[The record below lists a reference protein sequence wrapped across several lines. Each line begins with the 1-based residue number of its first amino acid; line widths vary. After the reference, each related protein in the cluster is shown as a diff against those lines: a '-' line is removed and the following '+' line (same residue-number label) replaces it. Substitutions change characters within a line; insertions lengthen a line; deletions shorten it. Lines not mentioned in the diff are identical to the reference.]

1 MPQNLDLTPIT
12 LPMALRFGEEPQT
25 EFVNNLDALNVQLID
40 APDPRTIRKAVYC
53 FVKSTWAD
61 KPVDFEAATDADLSK
76 TMEDVFAGRALP
88 AAMELIGLTF
98 LVGGIDT
105 QTVTHL
111 IRHRAGS
118 FAAQCTGDRWLSH
131 ERSLVPESVQNS
143 PEIYERWKNHVREAK
158 QLYSDMV
165 DTKKISL
172 MDARHV
178 LPKCLETFYYMRMNI
193 GDALRFIKQRQDKQ
207 IQPEEDNIIAA
218 LMAREILRVFP
229 EAHVAINLREP
240 AWHYIKTFRN
250 GTGTNLYWPDS
261 DSEKHLTYHPDDTI
275 YQATRDQ
282 MNGTNPIDDG
292 TYFRHVWNKL
302 LGQID
307 DVVASYKA
315 RGSF

>member
-1 MPQNLDLTPIT
+1 LPQDLNLEPIT
-12 LPMALRFGEEPQT
+12 LPMKLRFGETPT
-25 EFVNNLDALNVQLID
+25 TSFINNLCALDVQLID
-40 APDPRTIRKAVYC
+40 SPDPETIRRAVYC

-61 KPVDFEAATDADLSK
+61 KPVDFNSASSKELSK

-88 AAMELIGLTF
+88 AAQELMGLTF
-98 LVGGIDT
+98 LMGGIDT

-131 ERSLVPESVQNS
+131 ERSLVPEAVQNS
-143 PEIYERWKNHVREAK
+143 PELYERWKEHVREGK
-158 QLYSDMV
+158 QLYADMV

-172 MDARHV
+172 MDARHI

-207 IQPEEDNIIAA
+207 IQPDEDNIIAA
-218 LMAREILRVFP
+218 LMAREILKVFP

-250 GTGTNLYWPDS
+250 GTGTNLYWPDD
-261 DSEKHLTYHPDDTI
+261 DSEKQLTYHPDDTI
-275 YQATRDQ
+275 YQATRDE
-282 MNGTNPIDDG
+282 MNGTSQKNETSNFRQIWNCLLADIDAI
-292 TYFRHVWNKL
+292 VEN
-302 LGQID
+302 
-307 DVVASYKA
+307 YKS
-315 RGSF
+315 RGNF

>member
-1 MPQNLDLTPIT
+1 MPQNLDLEPIT
-12 LPMALRFGEEPQT
+12 LPMSLRFGEEPRT
-25 EFVNNLDALNVQLID
+25 EFVNNLDALNVQLVD
-40 APDPRTIRKAVYC
+40 SPDPRTIRQAVYC

-61 KPVDFEAATDADLSK
+61 KPVPYGQSTDSELSK

-143 PEIYERWKNHVREAK
+143 PELYDRWKRHVNNAK
-158 QLYSDMV
+158 QLYADMV
-165 DTKKISL
+165 DTKHISL
-172 MDARHV
+172 MDARHI

-261 DSEKHLTYHPDDTI
+261 DSEKHLTYHPNDTI
-275 YQATRDQ
+275 YQATRDE
-282 MNGTNPIDDG
+282 MNGTEPPQG
-292 TYFRHVWNKL
+292 ATHFRHLWNNL
-302 LGQID
+302 LIEVD
-307 DVVASYKA
+307 DLVNAYKT

>member
-1 MPQNLDLTPIT
+1 MPQNLDLKPIT
-12 LPMALRFGEEPQT
+12 LPMAIRFGEEPTT
-25 EFVNNLDALNVQLID
+25 EFVNSLDALKLELVD
-40 APDPRTIRKAVYC
+40 SPDSKTIRQAVYC

-61 KPVDFEAATDADLSK
+61 KHVPYSEATDADLSK
-76 TMEDVFAGRALP
+76 TLEDVFAGRALP

-131 ERSLVPESVQNS
+131 ERSLVPGSIENS
-143 PEIYERWKNHVREAK
+143 PEFFGRWQAHVKEAK
-158 QLYSDMV
+158 QLYVDMV
-165 DTKKISL
+165 DSKTISL

-178 LPKCLETFYYMRMNI
+178 LPKCIETFYYMRMNI
-193 GDALRFIKQRQDKQ
+193 RDAFGFIKQRQDKQ
-207 IQPEEDNIIAA
+207 IQPEEDNILAA

-250 GTGTNLYWPDS
+250 GTGTNLYWPDE
-261 DSEKHLTYHPDDTI
+261 DSEKHLTYHPNDTI
-275 YQATRDQ
+275 YEATRDD
-282 MNGTNPIDDG
+282 MNGTGGGEPH
-292 TYFRHVWNKL
+292 FRALWR
-302 LGQID
+302 QILS
-307 DVVASYKA
+307 DVDQLVSDYKT
-315 RGSF
+315 RGHF

>member
-1 MPQNLDLTPIT
+1 MPQDTNLKPIT
-12 LPMALRFGEEPQT
+12 LPMAIRFGEDPTT
-25 EFVNNLDALNVQLID
+25 EFVNSLDALKLELVD
-40 APDPRTIRKAVYC
+40 APDPKSIRQAVYC

-61 KPVDFEAATDADLSK
+61 QHVPYKDATEADLSK
-76 TMEDVFAGRALP
+76 TLEDVFAGRALP

-131 ERSLVPESVQNS
+131 ERSLVPGSIQNS
-143 PEIYERWKNHVREAK
+143 PEFYTRWQAHVQEAK
-158 QLYSDMV
+158 ELYADMV
-165 DTKKISL
+165 DSKTISL

-193 GDALRFIKQRQDKQ
+193 RDAFGFIKQRQDKQ
-207 IQPEEDNIIAA
+207 IQPEEDNMLAA

-250 GTGTNLYWPDS
+250 GTGTNLYWPDE

-275 YQATRDQ
+275 YQATRDD
-282 MNGTNPIDDG
+282 MNGTSGGVPHFRKLWNEVLGDID
-292 TYFRHVWNKL
+292 TIVTN
-302 LGQID
+302 
-307 DVVASYKA
+307 YKNT
-315 RGSF
+315 RGI

>member
-1 MPQNLDLTPIT
+1 MPQNLDLEPIT
-12 LPMALRFGEEPQT
+12 LPMALRFGEAPQT
-25 EFVNNLDALNVQLID
+25 EFVNNLDALNVQLVD
-40 APDPRTIRKAVYC
+40 SPDPRTIRQAVYC
-53 FVKSTWAD
+53 FVRSTWAD
-61 KPVDFEAATDADLSK
+61 SPVQYGRATDAELSK

-88 AAMELIGLTF
+88 AAMELMGLTF

-143 PEIYERWKNHVREAK
+143 PEFYDRWKRHVQNAK
-158 QLYSDMV
+158 QLYADMV
-165 DTKKISL
+165 DSKYISL

-250 GTGTNLYWPDS
+250 GTGTNLYWPDD
-261 DSEKHLTYHPDDTI
+261 DSEKHLTYHPNDTI

-282 MNGTNPIDDG
+282 MNGTEPPSGPTHFRILWNQILSEVDDMV
-292 TYFRHVWNKL
+292 T
-302 LGQID
+302 
-307 DVVASYKA
+307 SYKS

>member
-1 MPQNLDLTPIT
+1 
-12 LPMALRFGEEPQT
+12 
-25 EFVNNLDALNVQLID
+25 
-40 APDPRTIRKAVYC
+40 
-53 FVKSTWAD
+53 
-61 KPVDFEAATDADLSK
+61 
-76 TMEDVFAGRALP
+76 MEDVFGGRALP

-143 PEIYERWKNHVREAK
+143 PEFYDRWKRHVQNSK
-158 QLYSDMV
+158 QLYADMV
-165 DTKKISL
+165 DSKRISL

-250 GTGTNLYWPDS
+250 GTGTNLYWPDD
-261 DSEKHLTYHPDDTI
+261 DSEKHLTYHPNDTI

-282 MNGTNPIDDG
+282 MNGTNPPEGD
-292 TYFRHVWNKL
+292 THFRELWNNIL
-302 LGQID
+302 SEVDSL
-307 DVVASYKA
+307 VASYKA